1 MTPRTRE
8 ARLLETFATLA
19 DTLVDDYDVVDL
31 LQTLVDACRDL
42 LDTTDAGIL
51 LADSDGALELIS
63 STSEAADLV
72 EVMQVGAESGP
83 CIACFR
89 TGKPVSVPDIARA
102 PAEWSE
108 FRRTALENGFA
119 AVEAIP
125 MRLRDVTI
133 GTLNLLRSEPGSP
146 PEEDM
151 AAARAFADVATIGI
165 LHERTVRESEGLSA
179 QLQTAL
185 NSRVLIEQAK
195 GVVSFTADVPVDD
208 AFHLIRR
215 YARDHGLRLGEVAA
229 RLVRRELRL
238 GPDEARAH

>member
-1 MTPRTRE
+1 MTASTRE
-8 ARLLETFATLA
+8 GRLLETFAVLA

-51 LADSDGALELIS
+51 LADPEGALELIS

-72 EVMQVGAESGP
+72 EVMQVAAESGP
-83 CIACFR
+83 CIESFR
-89 TGKPVSVPDIARA
+89 SGKHVSLPDVAHA
-102 PAEWSE
+102 PSEWSE

-125 MRLRDVTI
+125 MRLREVTI

-146 PEEDM
+146 PADDL

-165 LHERTVRESEGLSA
+165 LHERTVRESEVLSA
-179 QLQTAL
+179 QLQLAL
-185 NSRVLIEQAK
+185 NSRVVIEQAK
-195 GVVSFTADVPVDD
+195 GVVSFTAGVPID
-208 AFHLIRR
+208 AAFSLIRA
-215 YARDHGLRLGEVAA
+215 YARQHGLRLSDVAA
-229 RLVRRELRL
+229 RVVRRELRL
-238 GPDEARAH
+238 VPDPS

>member
-1 MTPRTRE
+1 MTASTRE
-8 ARLLETFATLA
+8 GRLLETFAVLA

-51 LADSDGALELIS
+51 LADPEGALELIS

-72 EVMQVGAESGP
+72 EVMQVAAESGP
-83 CIACFR
+83 CIESFR
-89 TGKPVSVPDIARA
+89 SGKHVSLPDVAHA
-102 PAEWSE
+102 PPEWSE

-146 PEEDM
+146 PADDL

-165 LHERTVRESEGLSA
+165 LHERTVRESEVLSA
-179 QLQTAL
+179 QLQLAL
-185 NSRVLIEQAK
+185 NSRVVIEQAK
-195 GVVSFTADVPVDD
+195 GVVSFTAGVPID
-208 AFHLIRR
+208 AAFSLIRA
-215 YARDHGLRLGEVAA
+215 YARQHGLRLSDVAA
-229 RLVRRELRL
+229 RVVRRELRL
-238 GPDEARAH
+238 APDPS

>member
-1 MTPRTRE
+1 MTASTRE
-8 ARLLETFATLA
+8 GRLLETFAVLA

-51 LADSDGALELIS
+51 LADPEGALELIS

-83 CIACFR
+83 CIECFR
-89 TGKPVSVPDIARA
+89 SGKPVSLPDIEHA

-146 PEEDM
+146 PDDDL

-165 LHERTVRESEGLSA
+165 LHERTVRESEVLST
-179 QLQTAL
+179 QLQFAL

-195 GVVSFTADVPVDD
+195 GVVSFTAGVPID
-208 AFHLIRR
+208 AAFSLIRA
-215 YARDHGLRLGEVAA
+215 YARQHGLRLSDVAG
-229 RLVRRELRL
+229 RVVRRELQL
-238 GPDEARAH
+238 GPDPS